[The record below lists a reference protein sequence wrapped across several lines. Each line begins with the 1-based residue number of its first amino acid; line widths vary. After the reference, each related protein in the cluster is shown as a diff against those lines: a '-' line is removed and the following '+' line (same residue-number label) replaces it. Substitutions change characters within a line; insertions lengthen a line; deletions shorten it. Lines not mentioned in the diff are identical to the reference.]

1 MIAAITMA
9 SRIWLLS
16 TLWLSAFTP
25 GLCRAENAFRQTMV
39 PFSQFNGSWM
49 SASGASYFL
58 QSRIPKSVNEQK
70 VVEDAFFSRGAS
82 SIKLR
87 GVVEHT
93 PSSNRPA
100 IGVTTVVVNG
110 PGDRPLRT
118 LVWYPAD
125 VSTAQESLNAYKY
138 FGVIPSKH
146 AREDAPA
153 ASGDFPLIVISHGSG
168 CSPEFHFVQAEA
180 FALQVSS
187 AF

>member
-1 MIAAITMA
+1 MI
-9 SRIWLLS
+9 
-16 TLWLSAFTP
+16 
-25 GLCRAENAFRQTMV
+25 
-39 PFSQFNGSWM
+39 
-49 SASGASYFL
+49 
-58 QSRIPKSVNEQK
+58 EQK
-70 VVEDAFFSRGAS
+70 VVEEGFFSRDAS
-82 SIKLR
+82 SVKLR

-93 PSSNRPA
+93 PSSNGPA

-125 VSTAQESLNAYKY
+125 ASTAQETLNAYKY
-138 FGVIPSKH
+138 FGIIPSKH